1 MLFPDTTAFYLGS
14 LAVKWYGLFI
24 MTGVI
29 VAALLAHRLAPTKG
43 DDPEHIW
50 GLLPY
55 LVVFGIIGA
64 RITYGIV
71 RHEQFA
77 NPLELVTKFRL
88 GGIAIQGAVIGACIA
103 GYVYCRIKGIIFL
116 RWADIIAPGLS
127 LAQGIG
133 RWGNYANQEEFGG
146 PTKLPWGIAISP
158 DRLEAKG
165 LPPDVHVHPA
175 FFYESVAD
183 VGIAAILLYLFTRV
197 MRPRRWRDGDI
208 FGWYG
213 ILYGITRFF
222 TESLRIDRAM
232 IGPLPGAYWGSIFFI
247 LAGMALILVNR
258 RRPDPNYALPLP
270 PSSLQTVGGGDGG
283 SDGGTLV
290 VASGE
295 GGNTRFTDDGDESD
309 AGNAAPLRPRPQTR
323 AHTGY
328 RRAGSVTPTTPT
340 TPARGVENA
349 RYADDNDEG
358 DTLT

>member
-1 MLFPDTTAFYLGS
+1 MLFPDTTAFYLGP

-55 LVVFGIIGA
+55 LVVFGIVGA

-103 GYVYCRIKGIIFL
+103 GYIYCRIKGVIFL

-165 LPPDVHVHPA
+165 LPTDVRVHPA

-197 MRPRRWRDGDI
+197 MKPRHWHDGDI

-222 TESLRIDRAM
+222 TESIRIDRAM

-247 LAGMALILVNR
+247 LAGVALLLVNR
-258 RRPDPNYALPLP
+258 RRPAPNYDLPSP
-270 PSSLQTVGGGDGG
+270 PSGQSSPSHDLPFTPNDL
-283 SDGGTLV
+283 GTPVLAAIPV
-290 VASGE
+290 EAA
-295 GGNTRFTDDGDESD
+295 NIRFTDDGDD
-309 AGNAAPLRPRPQTR
+309 TAPLRPRPQTR

-328 RRAGSVTPTTPT
+328 RRAASP
-340 TPARGVENA
+340 TPAASATPAPPPENA
-349 RYADDNDEG
+349 RYSDDDDEG